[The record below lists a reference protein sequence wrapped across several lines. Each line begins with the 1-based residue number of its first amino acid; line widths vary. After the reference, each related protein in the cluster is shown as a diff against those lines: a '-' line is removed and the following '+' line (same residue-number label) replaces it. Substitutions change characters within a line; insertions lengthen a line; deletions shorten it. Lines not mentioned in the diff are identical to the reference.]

1 MLRADALSPV
11 GQKLI
16 EFLDQGGADL
26 SRFFLGRHS
35 THVWLSAT
43 SWRAKEWQVRYVLQ
57 WMSFSEG
64 KKTAAGGGRS
74 FIWEGRRLEQ
84 GTASVL

>member
-1 MLRADALSPV
+1 VEPLY
-11 GQKLI
+11 
-16 EFLDQGGADL
+16 LDFSKVDI
-26 SRFFLGRHS
+26 
-35 THVWLSAT
+35 WLSAT

-84 GTASVL
+84 GRVPQRCCK